1 MSGILLDDL
10 GRVLAMPMPR
20 SRALRLIGTTL
31 FCAVFPRSAAANGCS
46 GKTCPPTAPKL
57 CCLSPSWNPAAS
69 LPACC
74 TSDQLCC
81 SGETPHGPAWAAV
94 ACCNPNEICIKT
106 DAFVTCSPCP
116 SGIACGGACCETGE
130 TCVNGT
136 CCPAGNVCGNI
147 CCPPGSLCSSARSP
161 SGKTRYVCF
170 NRPRTGCAAACA
182 ARLTAS
188 APPCERG
195 AGSRTS
201 AVHPYHSDARGRANS
216 INGRRD
222 VGRPSH
228 ALGYLPDRFRGE
240 IGRPI
245 G

>member
-81 SGETPHGPAWAAV
+81 AGETPHGPAWAAV

-170 NRPRTGCAAACA
+170 NRPCPTDRVCGSVCCPPDSKCSPVRTRSGITYVC
-182 ARLTAS
+182 
-188 APPCERG
+188 
-195 AGSRTS
+195 RT
-201 AVHPYHSDARGRANS
+201 P
-216 INGRRD
+216 
-222 VGRPSH
+222 
-228 ALGYLPDRFRGE
+228 LPQ
-240 IGRPI
+240 
-245 G
+245 